1 MSEQRLFSMHFACQ
15 VNILCVYVL
24 QLCSTFGRMIFVVL
38 THEIKMR
45 RNHLVPI
52 LGGESYAKH

>member
-1 MSEQRLFSMHFACQ
+1 MCQ
-15 VNILCVYVL
+15 VNILCIYVL
-24 QLCSTFGRMIFVVL
+24 QFRSTFGRMIFVVL
-38 THEIKMR
+38 THETKMR